1 MSNWL
6 EDLTALLTTIDTEI
20 DAIKANIALPITQW
34 GGVEDEILLKSAADP
49 AALAAATKL
58 TPALPAGA
66 TVWKAYLVM
75 KFREVY
81 CAGANF
87 VGTLGYVQ
95 VQKVAGGSWTT
106 GITIEAGTLDV
117 AAGLSAAGDC
127 LIGVVDVSAQVASG
141 SQVEFKLV
149 TLRSN
154 ADDLAIRDVQ
164 FALHIYITP

>member
-6 EDLTALLTTIDTEI
+6 EDLKAQLTTIDTVV

-49 AALAAATKL
+49 AAPAAATRL
-58 TPALPAGA
+58 TPALPPGA

-75 KFREVY
+75 KFREIY

-95 VQKVAGGSWTT
+95 VQKVAGGAWTT
-106 GITIEAGTLDV
+106 GLTIQAGTLDV
-117 AAGLSAAGDC
+117 GAGLSGSGDC
-127 LIGVVDVSAQVASG
+127 LIGAVNVSAQVANAI
-141 SQVEFKLV
+141 QVEFKLI

-164 FALHIYITP
+164 FGLQVYITP